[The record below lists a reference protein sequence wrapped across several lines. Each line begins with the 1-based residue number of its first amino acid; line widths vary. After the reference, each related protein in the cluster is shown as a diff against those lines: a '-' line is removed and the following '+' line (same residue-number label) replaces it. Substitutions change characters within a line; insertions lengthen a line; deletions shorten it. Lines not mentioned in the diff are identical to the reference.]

1 MSISSPLIA
10 LSAAAAAA
18 AAAPA
23 SPPLWVSIAPFIGMG
38 LIFWFLIIRPQMR
51 RQKEHQTKV
60 AGLQKGDQVVTA
72 GGLIAK
78 VLRVDEHYVD
88 LELAPGVKV
97 KAVKSTIGDIVPPG
111 GTQPAND

>member
-1 MSISSPLIA
+1 MSISSPLIVLSA
-10 LSAAAAAA
+10 ASAAAA
-18 AAAPA
+18 PG
-23 SPPLWVSIAPFIGMG
+23 SPPAWLQFLPLVAMG
-38 LIFWFLIIRPQMR
+38 LIFWFLIISPQMR

-78 VLRVDEHYVD
+78 VLRVDEHYAE
-88 LELAPGVKV
+88 LEIAPGVKV